1 MLLTMPAV
9 MSPPPLI
16 FTAPSVAF
24 GSLFRLKRLNSE
36 APKELKAYY
45 DCMDYYRQVIIS
57 V

>member
-1 MLLTMPAV
+1 MPAV
-9 MSPPPLI
+9 MLLPSLMV
-16 FTAPSVAF
+16 TAPSVAL

-45 DCMDYYRQVIIS
+45 DCMDYYRQVILS

>member
-1 MLLTMPAV
+1 MPAV